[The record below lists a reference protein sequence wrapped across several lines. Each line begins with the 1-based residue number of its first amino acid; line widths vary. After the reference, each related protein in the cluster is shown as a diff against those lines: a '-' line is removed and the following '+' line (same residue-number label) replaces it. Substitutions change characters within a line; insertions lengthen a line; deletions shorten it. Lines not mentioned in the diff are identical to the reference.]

1 MSISLLLFC
10 LKVNFLSEDS
20 QVLHKNKPKLST
32 WTLKSINITLDI
44 VKSCLMTSKKTILLF
59 CLTIGWRIQFS

>member
-1 MSISLLLFC
+1 MYISLLLFC

-44 VKSCLMTSKKTILLF
+44 VKSCLMT
-59 CLTIGWRIQFS
+59 